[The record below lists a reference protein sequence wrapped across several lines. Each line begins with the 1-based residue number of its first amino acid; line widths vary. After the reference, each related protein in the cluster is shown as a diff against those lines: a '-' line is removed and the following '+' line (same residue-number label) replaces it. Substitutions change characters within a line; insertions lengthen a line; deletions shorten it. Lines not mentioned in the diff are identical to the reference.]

1 VHNWS
6 WQDVKV
12 PAPTGGRDALDA
24 AAGDFHHGDLLD
36 LGPWGVRVLV
46 ESPAP
51 ARPVAPVQREMRS
64 TAQAGE
70 RVAPHV
76 VDRRPRTDRSV
87 HRTQEQRP

>member
-12 PAPTGGRDALDA
+12 PAPTAGRDALDA
-24 AAGDFHHGDLLD
+24 AAGDFHQGDLLD

-51 ARPVAPVQREMRS
+51 VQRETRS
-64 TAQAGE
+64 TAPADEQI
-70 RVAPHV
+70 APHV
-76 VDRRPRTDRSV
+76 VDRRPRTDIPFHRS
-87 HRTQEQRP
+87 QEKRP